1 MRRIA
6 LVTTSR
12 AEYGIQSRL
21 IRMLQDDPEIDFRL
35 VVSGT
40 HLSKKHGCTVKQIEA
55 DGIEVAEKVDI
66 GIDKGW
72 PVAKIMAATLEK
84 MSVVIQNMKPDLVVL
99 LGDRYEMLSV
109 ALACTLNNI
118 PIAHLHGGETTI
130 GATDEVFRHSIT
142 KAAYLHFTS
151 CEEYRQRV
159 IQLGEDPKRVF
170 NVGSLGVENCR
181 KFKLLT
187 RPELEKELGFKFAK
201 HNILVTFHPVTFEQ
215 GNATA
220 QVDELIA
227 ALAGL
232 EDTQIVITHPNA
244 DAEGDLIADR
254 FKTFAKGRQNV
265 HLRSSLGSLRYL
277 SYVKQASAIV
287 GNSSSGVIEVPSFN
301 VPTVNIGNRQAGRIM
316 PETVIC
322 CTPKRKEITK
332 AVEKAF
338 SKDFRDLIAKAKN
351 PYEKKGTAEKILFRL
366 KSADLRKAVAK
377 KFYDLP
383 GGKHV

>member
-6 LVTTSR
+6 LITTSR

-35 VVSGT
+35 IVSGT

-55 DGIEVAEKVDI
+55 DGIKVAEKVDI

-72 PVAKIMAATLEK
+72 PVAKIMATALEK
-84 MSVVIQNMKPDLVVL
+84 MSVAIQNAKPDLAVL

-130 GATDEVFRHSIT
+130 GATDEVFRHAIT

-151 CEEYRQRV
+151 CEEYRRRV

-215 GNATA
+215 GSAAA

-227 ALAGL
+227 AIAELN
-232 EDTQIVITHPNA
+232 DTQIVITHPNA
-244 DAEGDLIADR
+244 DLEGDLIADR
-254 FKTFAKGRQNV
+254 FKAFAKGRQNV
-265 HLRSSLGSLRYL
+265 HLLSSLGSLKYL
-277 SYVKQASAIV
+277 SFVKQASAIV

-316 PETVIC
+316 PDTVIC
-322 CTPKRKEITK
+322 CEPKREAITK
-332 AVEKAF
+332 AIEKAF
-338 SKDFRDLIAKAKN
+338 SKDFRALIVKAKN
-351 PYEKKGTAEKILFRL
+351 PYEKKDT
-366 KSADLRKAVAK
+366 AK
-377 KFYDLP
+377 KIFKVLKTFPIKNACSKRFYDLRS
-383 GGKHV
+383 GGK